1 MRNLEA
7 QVYFTR
13 VVANKDNIGVKQYTF
28 DELANKDLSK
38 KKVKL
43 DDAYCTSV
51 IDMNE
56 DNRLIWADQSEDVK
70 AAFLQFANFVD
81 TWYDNIYNLMAG
93 VIEEKVNDYLEHQ
106 SEYDEDAERFYE
118 DEDEYEDDE
127 EDRDDDEEYDEDEEE
142 ELDVDLEY

>member
-1 MRNLEA
+1 MKIR
-7 QVYFTR
+7 
-13 VVANKDNIGVKQYTF
+13 
-28 DELANKDLSK
+28 
-38 KKVKL
+38 VKL

-142 ELDVDLEY
+142 EDYEY